1 MAMVKNTSPIVAT
14 ILAQVLF
21 FSLVDCFAG
30 DYNTSPKIR
39 INYLSQNS
47 GKQLINILLVYII
60 IILKIEN
67 QVRNV
72 QWN

>member
-1 MAMVKNTSPIVAT
+1 MARVKDTSPIVAT

-47 GKQLINILLVYII
+47 GKHSINIT
-60 IILKIEN
+60 
-67 QVRNV
+67 
-72 QWN
+72 